1 MSNVADYY
9 TVVGNPIAHSRSPW
23 LHAKFAAQT
32 QQSMR
37 YDRSLLDI
45 GNFASGLSLLRANGL
60 QGCNV
65 TVPFKTDAFE
75 LAQWHSPAAILAQAC
90 NTLWWDAGVLKAD
103 NTDGVG
109 LVRDI
114 THNAGFKLQGT
125 RLLVIGAGGAGAGI
139 LGPLIDA
146 GCTHIL
152 LANRTRT
159 KATEVVRRHTT
170 LAQVRGCELSATSQ
184 DDLNGSDQQAFD
196 VVVNASAASLGGQRI
211 HLNDALFAPHTL
223 AIDLMYGP
231 SSRVFLNWAAE
242 RCNQTRDGL
251 GMLVEQAAQS
261 FAIWRG
267 SLPHTDNVLRE
278 LRAIVDAPVP

>member
-1 MSNVADYY
+1 MSNAADYY

-114 THNAGFKLQGT
+114 THNAGFKLQGK
-125 RLLVIGAGGAGAGI
+125 RILVIGAGGAGAGI

-146 GCTHIL
+146 GCAHIL
-152 LANRTRT
+152 LTNRTPI
-159 KATEVVRRHTT
+159 KATEVANRHAT
-170 LAQVRGCELSATSQ
+170 LALACGCELSACGL
-184 DDLNGSDQQAFD
+184 DDLNGLGQQAFD
-196 VVVNASAASLGGQRI
+196 VVINASAASLGGQHI
-211 HLNDALFAPHTL
+211 HLSDALLAPHSL
-223 AIDLMYGP
+223 AIDLMYGQ
-231 SSRVFLNWAAE
+231 SSRVFLDWAAE
-242 RCNQTRDGL
+242 RCSQTRDGL

-278 LRAIVDAPVP
+278 LRAIVDAPTP